1 MIEQDIKVTNRLG
14 IHARPAMLLVQTA
27 GGFTSDVKIAKD
39 GVEVNAKSIMGV
51 MMLAAEYGST
61 VHLCVNGPDEQQ
73 AADTL
78 RRLFADNF
86 NEEY

>member
-61 VHLCVNGPDEQQ
+61 VHLRVNGPDEQQ